1 MDAQR
6 ERTPVGGIGHPED
19 GVLAML
25 DERHRRVGRDA
36 EPRQRSARRRLQA
49 GNGIVR
55 VVHRRIRRREAGRP
69 AQLSSIGTLRPLAG
83 FGGAGI
89 VTSRTPSLNVAFALA
104 GSIPSGNGT
113 WRKKLP

>member
-1 MDAQR
+1 MTRLHVAPRPPSPGEHAVEDDEVLGQR
-6 ERTPVGGIGHPED
+6 LGLE
-19 GVLAML
+19 
-25 DERHRRVGRDA
+25 A
-36 EPRQRSARRRLQA
+36 EGARRRLQA

-69 AQLSSIGTLRPLAG
+69 AQLSSIGTLRPWAG

-104 GSIPSGNGT
+104 GSIPSGNRI